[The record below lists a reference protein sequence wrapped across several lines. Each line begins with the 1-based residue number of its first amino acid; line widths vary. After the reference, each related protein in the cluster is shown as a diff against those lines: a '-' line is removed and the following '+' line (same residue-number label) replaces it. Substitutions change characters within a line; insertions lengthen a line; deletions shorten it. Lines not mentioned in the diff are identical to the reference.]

1 MKVKLLS
8 PEAKVPTRATPGSAG
23 VDLYAV
29 RSVLVPGSS
38 VRKGKA
44 RGGRA
49 LIPTG
54 VALIIPNGC
63 VGRICSRSG
72 LSVRHNIE
80 VGAGWI
86 DSDYR
91 GEIHVELKNFGG
103 DDFHVKPGMRIAQL
117 ILLKID
123 QIKIQVVKSLPSS
136 KRSCSGFSST
146 GLH

>member
-1 MKVKLLS
+1 MMVKLLS
-8 PEAKVPTRATPGSAG
+8 AGAKIPVKATPGAAG
-23 VDLYAV
+23 VDLFATTRGV
-29 RSVLVPGSS
+29 VPGT
-38 VRKGKA
+38 VVTKGKTKT
-44 RGGRA
+44 GRA

-54 VALIIPNGC
+54 VAVAIPTGL

-91 GEIHVELKNFGG
+91 GEIHVELKNFNG
-103 DDFHVKPGMRIAQL
+103 DDFHIKRGMRIAQL

-123 QIKIQVVKSLPSS
+123 RIAIQVVKSLPRS
-136 KRSCSGFSST
+136 KRSRRGFGSSG
-146 GLH
+146 LY